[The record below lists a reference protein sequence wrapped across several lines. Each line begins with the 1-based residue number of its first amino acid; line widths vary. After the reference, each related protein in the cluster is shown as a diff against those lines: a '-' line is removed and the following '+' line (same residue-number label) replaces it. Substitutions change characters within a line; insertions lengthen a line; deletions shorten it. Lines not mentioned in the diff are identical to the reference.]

1 MSNVDRPTSGN
12 NYSQLRIEN
21 KMSEEKKKKY
31 KILLKEEEEC
41 LISQKEDRREA
52 WTSCDDPFVSTGGK
66 KISVMIEWK
75 QTSFESHSTQI
86 QTMRE
91 QQLFSRLNWM
101 EQKKEV
107 LARYTTNKNIPVHSK
122 IIEDDIAKDT
132 SNITQVDKA
141 KQRLDELDKEKDQIE
156 DKKDKVSY
164 YSQADLI
171 AHLEKLANELEMSWQ
186 RQEKVK
192 ALRIV
197 IQACKLLSTIN
208 VPQCYPSLFVLTA
221 KVLDVFGDLV
231 YERIYQRAL
240 ETLGV
245 KKLPDCF
252 QPSDISP
259 ETKDMCRN
267 WFYKIASIRELIPR
281 ILVEMALW
289 KCNRFLLGDVAFF
302 NESLARFAKQIRGIG
317 DNLLSA
323 HARWYL
329 CRKGLELDGL
339 LGGVLEPTYATIG
352 LHDFYYC
359 RVLWEQPVLEKV
371 LGSSQMTREQYIA
384 LFSPVARWLIEH
396 NAKSSNTVES
406 LRKQIDNYNEGGKFS
421 MCLEHIIGSYDGTV
435 IRDEIAL
442 LVSEI
447 EESTNDTCTRYDLWV
462 SLGKALLDA
471 PPESKSDRRT
481 ILNNAWGC
489 LEDSLLPEYMRA
501 AVVWFEYSVHHLDK
515 NDVNLLLKDIY
526 DRVKSTRAFEE
537 QQKTL
542 QHILRTVLCHEKW
555 DDLMMV
561 FSLDSF
567 LPILDVLE
575 SDVKKEMCLDVL
587 TRFAKSKS
595 TTGDQVLIGS
605 LLDIARSLHDKLTGM
620 STDDERRDVS
630 TLILAFL
637 SKVDFGKDHEAKLNL
652 YVECRR
658 SFYKLCPVIAEC
670 IHGTLRLL
678 QNILKNHKIK
688 SHSRKLGVFVK
699 CLLTFCHVT
708 IPSIMDPV
716 VRVRCFLAAG
726 FTGMSHG
733 FLSHGEAL
741 IASALQTIHD
751 LSGSEVT
758 SQIQV
763 LLPVILGDIKLAS
776 CADKNGVW
784 LIQEVLEMTE
794 GREWDDMSSTKGIIM
809 VKCLKSLVA
818 LYQSRVEIGEECGEE
833 FSEVATTTTN
843 SAMLELVRL
852 SQLLENV
859 APPVQHPKIK
869 ALIAELSLA
878 LFSCVASHVVIESK
892 IPGLMS
898 KLWAIFTEAVSTTLN
913 SKEVA
918 YSDVDEQIHAYIK
931 EGRNV
936 LANLKSSTDES
947 LLAIVQELS
956 L

>member
-1 MSNVDRPTSGN
+1 MT
-12 NYSQLRIEN
+12 
-21 KMSEEKKKKY
+21 EEKKSKY
-31 KILLKEEEEC
+31 KILLKEENEC
-41 LISQKEDRREA
+41 LIAQKEDRREA
-52 WTSCDDPFVSTGGK
+52 WTACEDPFVSSGGK
-66 KISVMIEWK
+66 KVEVKLEWR
-75 QTSFESHSTQI
+75 QTSFETHSTKI

-91 QQLFSRLNWM
+91 HQVLSRLNWM

-107 LARYTTNKNIPVHSK
+107 LTKFTTNKNIPVHSK

-132 SNITQVDKA
+132 GNVTQVDKA
-141 KQRLDELDKEKDQIE
+141 KQRLEELSNKDKDASEE
-156 DKKDKVSY
+156 KKDKVSY

-289 KCNRFLLGDVAFF
+289 KCNRFLLGDIAFF

-323 HARWYL
+323 HARFYL

-339 LGGVLEPTYATIG
+339 LGGALQTTYAKIC
-352 LHDFYYC
+352 LSDFYYC
-359 RVLWEQPVLEKV
+359 RVLWEPSALEKV
-371 LGSSQMTREQYIA
+371 LASSQMTREQYIA
-384 LFSPVARWLIEH
+384 LFSPVARWLIEQ
-396 NAKSSNTVES
+396 NAQRTNTVES
-406 LRKQIDNYNEGGKFS
+406 LKSQIEAYKEGGKFS
-421 MCLEHIIGSYDGTV
+421 MCLEHIIGSYDGTIV
-435 IRDEIAL
+435 RDEIAL
-442 LVSEI
+442 IVSEI
-447 EESTNDTCTRYDLWV
+447 EDASCDTCTKYDLWV
-462 SLGKALLDA
+462 ALGKALLDA
-471 PPESKSDRRT
+471 PPEAKSDRRT

-489 LEDSLLPEYMRA
+489 LEDSLLPEYMKA
-501 AVVWFEYSVHHLDK
+501 AIVWFEYSVHHLDK
-515 NDVNLLLKDIY
+515 NDVNLLLKNIY
-526 DRVKSTRAFEE
+526 DRVKSTRAFDE
-537 QQKTL
+537 QQKSL
-542 QHILRTVLCHEKW
+542 QHILRTVLSHEKW
-555 DDLMMV
+555 NDLMMV

-575 SDVKKEMCLDVL
+575 ADVKKEMCLEIL
-587 TRFAKSKS
+587 TRFAKSGS
-595 TTGDQVLIGS
+595 YTGDQVLIGS
-605 LLDIARSLHDKLTGM
+605 LLDIARSLHDKLTMM
-620 STDDERRDVS
+620 STDDDRRDIS
-630 TLILAFL
+630 TLILSFL
-637 SKVDFGKDHEAKLNL
+637 SKVDFGKDHDAHLNL

-670 IHGTLRLL
+670 VHGTLRLL
-678 QNILKNHKIK
+678 QRILRSHKIK
-688 SHSRKLGVFVK
+688 SHSRKLGVFAK
-699 CLLTFCHVT
+699 CCLTFCHVT

-716 VRVRCFLAAG
+716 LRVRCLLATG

-741 IASALQTIHD
+741 IASALQAVHD
-751 LSGSEVT
+751 MSGSEET
-758 SQIQV
+758 SQIEE

-776 CADKNGVW
+776 CADKNGIW
-784 LIQEVLEMTE
+784 LIQEVLQMAE
-794 GREWDDMSSTKGIIM
+794 GRDWDNMTSTKGLIM
-809 VKCLKSLVA
+809 VKCLKALVA
-818 LYQSRVEIGEECGEE
+818 LYQSRLEIGEECGEE
-833 FSEVATTTTN
+833 FSEIATTTTN
-843 SAMLELVRL
+843 TAMVELVRL
-852 SQLLENV
+852 SQLLED
-859 APPVQHPKIK
+859 AATPPGQHPKIK
-869 ALIAELSLA
+869 SLIAELSLA
-878 LFSCVASHVVIESK
+878 LFSCVGSHVTIEAK
-892 IPGLMS
+892 IPGLLS
-898 KLWAIFTEAVSTTLN
+898 KLWAIFSDSVSSMLN
-913 SKEVA
+913 SKQVS
-918 YSDVDEQIHAYIK
+918 YSDIDEKISCYIK

-936 LANLKSSTDES
+936 LASMQSSSDES
-947 LLAIVQELS
+947 LVAAVRGLTL
-956 L
+956 